1 MMDKHNK
8 NAYFNWFDKVDKPE
22 PNELELVERL
32 VEENALLR
40 KILMQKQQE
49 GIETAVWLL
58 NNEASFIL
66 IRCCGDMRVK
76 HLADQNAEPKCII
89 QRVQMF

>member
-49 GIETAVWLL
+49 GIETAV
-58 NNEASFIL
+58 
-66 IRCCGDMRVK
+66 
-76 HLADQNAEPKCII
+76 
-89 QRVQMF
+89 